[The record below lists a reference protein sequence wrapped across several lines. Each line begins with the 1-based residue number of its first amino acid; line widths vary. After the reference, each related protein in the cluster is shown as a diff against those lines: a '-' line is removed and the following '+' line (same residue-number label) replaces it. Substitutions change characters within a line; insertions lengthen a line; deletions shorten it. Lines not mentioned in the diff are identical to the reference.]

1 MTGSNDTER
10 NSAGLPRAGPIILY
24 LPSLLAAITL
34 FALMVMT
41 FADVILRS
49 AFNAPLAAGTELTKI
64 FMAIIVFAALPLV
77 TWRGEGIVVDL
88 LDPLFGRTMARIR
101 DILVDLASG
110 ILLLWPAFRIW
121 DFVERTRSYGDTTEF
136 LQIQLYPIVAMIAV
150 STSVTAIVLILRA
163 LAGIFR
169 PDLIAR
175 RN

>member
-1 MTGSNDTER
+1 MTG
-10 NSAGLPRAGPIILY
+10 NSEKATDAADPARAGRILMM
-24 LPSLLAAITL
+24 LPSWLSAATL

-64 FMAIIVFAALPLV
+64 FMAIIVFSALPLV

-88 LDPLFGRTMARIR
+88 LDPFFSRTMARIR
-101 DILVDLASG
+101 DVTIDLVCG
-110 ILLLWPAFRIW
+110 VLLLWPAFRIW

-136 LQIQLYPIVAMIAV
+136 LQIPVYPVVALIAV
-150 STSVTAIVLILRA
+150 STFATAIVLVLRA
-163 LAGIFR
+163 LVGIFR
-169 PDLIAR
+169 PGLITR

>member
-1 MTGSNDTER
+1 MAGENETSKDT
-10 NSAGLPRAGPIILY
+10 AGLQRAGRILMFV
-24 LPSLLAAITL
+24 PSWIAAATL

-64 FMAIIVFAALPLV
+64 FMAIIVFTALPLV

-88 LDPLFGRTMARIR
+88 LDPLFSKTLARIR
-101 DILVDLASG
+101 DVVIDLASG
-110 ILLLWPAFRIW
+110 ILLFWPAFRLW

-136 LQIQLYPIVAMIAV
+136 LQWPLWPVVAMITL
-150 STSVTAIVLILRA
+150 STFVTAIVLVLRGA
-163 LAGIFR
+163 VGIIR
-169 PDLIAR
+169 PQLITR